1 MNKNNLKIS
10 ICVGIVAVI
19 ILSTFPTLI
28 AETNLS
34 YDEEKMYTGPKEVY
48 REGEAKK
55 GKPPGT
61 PGGGPP
67 EKPPKED
74 EPQPDTSVD
83 KWAVVIGISDYRG
96 KHYDLQYCD
105 DDAQDMYNYLIA
117 KGYPAGNIKLLL
129 DGEAKAKKIIA
140 AIDWLNSWEGSDS
153 EVVFFYSGHG
163 TTYDGYNDGD
173 TEYTD
178 ETIVSADLYLILD
191 GQLRTKFSDFDSQN
205 ISFTFDSCYSGGMND
220 LSGTGRVITTACEE
234 EELSWETSDL
244 QHGVF
249 TYYFMEGLS
258 AYHNVEDA
266 YADAEPNVIDYTSNN
281 QHPKLFDN
289 YPGNWEF

>member
-1 MNKNNLKIS
+1 MNKNILI
-10 ICVGIVAVI
+10 IGMCIGIAAVMT
-19 ILSTFPTLI
+19 LSAIPTLI
-28 AETNLS
+28 SETNTPF
-34 YDEEKMYTGPKEVY
+34 DEEKEYTGPKEVY
-48 REGEAKK
+48 KEGETKK
-55 GKPPGT
+55 GNPHGDPPGQ
-61 PGGGPP
+61 GN
-67 EKPPKED
+67 KPPKNNGP
-74 EPQPDTSVD
+74 EPDPSVD

-96 KHYDLQYCD
+96 KQYDLQYCD

-117 KGYPAGNIKLLL
+117 KGYPEGNIKLLL
-129 DGEAKAKKIIA
+129 DGDAKAKKIMA

-191 GQLRTKFSDFDSQN
+191 GQLRAKFSDFDSQK

-220 LSGTGRVITTACEE
+220 LSGTGRVITTACGE